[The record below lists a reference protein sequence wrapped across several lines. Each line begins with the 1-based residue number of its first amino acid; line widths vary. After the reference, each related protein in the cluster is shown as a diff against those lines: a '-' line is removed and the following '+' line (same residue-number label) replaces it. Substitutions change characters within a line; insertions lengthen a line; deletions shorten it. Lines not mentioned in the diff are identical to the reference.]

1 MVWLLRHGEAV
12 DGRPDE
18 QRQLTD
24 EGVRQATAAG
34 LALARLDAHVD
45 VCLCSPKVRAL
56 QTAQRACEPLGVA
69 VTVDR
74 ALAGEAFDARALTA
88 GLGDVLL
95 VGHDPSLSRAVHD
108 LTGAR
113 AKIKKGGLVGISS
126 SELVALLRPADL
138 AAIAYAEERIA

>member
-12 DGRPDE
+12 DGQPDE
-18 QRQLTD
+18 QRRLTD
-24 EGVRQATAAG
+24 EGIRQATAAG
-34 LALARLDAHVD
+34 LALLRLDAHIEL
-45 VCLCSPKVRAL
+45 CLSSPKARAL
-56 QTAQRACEPLGVA
+56 DTAQRACEPLGVA
-69 VTVDR
+69 ITVER
-74 ALAGEAFDARALTA
+74 ALADETFDVRALTA

-126 SELVALLRPADL
+126 GELVALLRPRDL
-138 AAIAYAEERIA
+138 AAIAYAEERVA